1 MLISASKV
9 RSQKFV
15 VIGGPRAPS
24 YAITPSATSVTE
36 SDTISFTINTSNV
49 SNGVVL
55 YWTLTGTTN
64 SGDFNPA
71 VSSGTATISNGSA
84 AVSLPLSADQL
95 TEGTE
100 SFSLQ
105 LRLDSTSGPIVA
117 QSSVITVLDT
127 SLTRTYSIVPASES
141 FNEGGT
147 AFFEIFTTNVPNSTT
162 LYWEVLNGTDPQ
174 YYSQTADFGS
184 TSGTTTITDNYG
196 AISIDLIAD
205 SLTEGIQKFY
215 ISLRTG
221 SASGPIVANSSL
233 ITINDTSTAPLPTY
247 SVSASPSPVDEG
259 TQVTF
264 TINTTLVSNG
274 TTLYWTNDGT
284 TSSGDITG
292 GSTNGSFTINSNT
305 GSVSLTPV
313 ADSTTEGSETIV
325 FNVRTGSTS
334 GTIVASTTVT
344 VNDTSLSPVASFPI
358 NVQYLV
364 VGGGG
369 GAGATTRSYQ
379 CIHGHNGGGGG
390 GGGYQDGV
398 LPINT
403 AGAYCVIVGA
413 GGVGGQ
419 PCFSDSKTV
428 CYTMPLMATNG
439 SPSCL
444 EGVASSQGGGS
455 GGNMTGRID
464 ARFSGAP
471 LPLTACIIRC
481 CNGNPGGSG
490 GGGSWDYSIN
500 PGFGSGGSGS
510 QGYPGGQGLKTYPAG
525 GGGGG
530 AGGPGKVFCAV
541 NPQTQCGACG
551 GPGRQWVN
559 GSYYAGGGGGGT
571 SIPGSSSIPIW
582 SLGGIGGGGPAGA
595 ICCTIF
601 VRSASPGSVNTG
613 GGGGAYTICYNTSTP
628 KAWACCPAGSG
639 GSGVVILFYEGA
651 QRATGGSVSCV
662 GTCTVH
668 TFSSSGML
676 CFCSG
681 FV

>member
-24 YAITPSATSVTE
+24 YAIIPSVTSVTE
-36 SDTISFTINTSNV
+36 SDTISFTINTTNV

-55 YWTLTGTTN
+55 YWTLTGTTS

-71 VSSGTATISNGSA
+71 VSSGTTTISNGSA
-84 AVSLPLSADQL
+84 VVSLSLSADQL

-100 SFSLQ
+100 SFSMQ

-127 SLTRTYSIVPASES
+127 SFTRTYSIVPASDS

-162 LYWEVLNGTDPQ
+162 LYWEVLNGNDPQ
-174 YYSQTADFGS
+174 YYSQTADFAV

-205 SLTEGIQKFY
+205 SLTEGIEKFY

-221 SASGPIVANSSL
+221 SASGPMVATSSL

-292 GSTNGSFTINSNT
+292 GSTSGSFTINSNT

-344 VNDTSLSPVASFPI
+344 VNDTSLSPVATFPVNI
-358 NVQYLV
+358 QYLV

-369 GAGATTRSYQ
+369 GGGVVTRACNFSNFFQ
-379 CIHGHNGGGGG
+379 GGGGG
-390 GGGYQDGV
+390 AGGYMEGV
-398 LPINT
+398 WPLD
-403 AGAYCVIVGA
+403 ASGAYCVIVGA
-413 GGVGGQ
+413 GGVGGRFCGDCVA
-419 PCFSDSKTV
+419 PTFK
-428 CYTMPLMATNG
+428 MPIMATPGN
-439 SPSCL
+439 PSCL
-444 EGVASSQGGGS
+444 QGLPSFAFGGGS
-455 GGNMTGRID
+455 GGN
-464 ARFSGAP
+464 SCGAAP
-471 LPLTACIIRC
+471 TACAILC
-481 CNGNPGGSG
+481 GFGNPGGSG
-490 GGGSWDYSIN
+490 GGGAGGIGAKG
-500 PGFGSGGSGS
+500 PLTGGSGCGS
-510 QGYPGGQGLKTYPAG
+510 QGYPGANGRCSPAGAG

-530 AGGPGKVFCAV
+530 AGGAGCIAALT
-541 NPQTQCGACG
+541 NPQNTTIGSPG
-551 GPGRQWVN
+551 GPGRQWTN
-559 GSYYAGGGGGGT
+559 GGYYAGGGGGSAGGT
-571 SIPGSSSIPIW
+571 NVSGGVRTSNK
-582 SLGGIGGGGPAGA
+582 GGIGGGGDGGSGGDNPAA
-595 ICCTIF
+595 YY
-601 VRSASPGSVNTG
+601 ASIPGSQNTG
-613 GGGGAYTICYNTSTP
+613 GGGGAYRFSSNGTCPCRFI
-628 KAWACCPAGSG
+628 WAKCPAGAG
-639 GSGVVILFYEGA
+639 GSGVVMLFYEGA

-662 GTCTVH
+662 GSCTVH
-668 TFSSSGML
+668 TFTGSGIL
-676 CFCSG
+676 CLCTG